1 MFVLYQTNTTMKKS
15 MAILSMKCPRCNEG
29 DLFINHSPFPLSQ
42 LHRMP
47 DRCTSCGLKFNP
59 EPGFYTGAMYVSY
72 AINIGL
78 FISSFFVLYIGL
90 KINVISFLVGY
101 GLTLLVLS
109 PYIFRYSRTLFI
121 HLFYSYE
128 PKAKEDYLKS
138 LHLYKHA

>member
-1 MFVLYQTNTTMKKS
+1 MFVGYQMNIPMKKS

-29 DLFINHSPFPLSQ
+29 DLFTNRTIFPLSQ
-42 LHRMP
+42 LHSMP

-72 AINIGL
+72 AINIAL

-90 KINVISFLVGY
+90 KINVVSFLVGY
-101 GLTLLVLS
+101 GITLLVLS

-128 PKAKEDYLKS
+128 PKAKQDYLQS
-138 LHLYKHA
+138 LRLDIK